1 LEWVGRFLGRIHQV
15 GGERLFAERPTM
27 GIEEYLVA
35 PRQALANCELLPAAQ
50 RDAFLQATDNL
61 IAAIKPHWNLNWQPR
76 RLHGDCHP
84 GNILWRDGPLFVD
97 LDDARNGPAV
107 QDLWMLLHGERRD
120 QLMQLDVLLE
130 AYGEFADFDQRELAL
145 IEPLRAMRMV
155 YYLAWVAR
163 RWQDPAFP
171 KSFPWMAESD
181 FWLSQTAAFNEQ
193 VKLLQEPP
201 LQLTPMY

>member
-1 LEWVGRFLGRIHQV
+1 M
-15 GGERLFAERPTM
+15 A
-27 GIEEYLVA
+27 EYLAA
-35 PRQALANCELLPAAQ
+35 PVSIDWGVFYC
-50 RDAFLQATDNL
+50 
-61 IAAIKPHWNLNWQPR
+61 
-76 RLHGDCHP
+76 
-84 GNILWRDGPLFVD
+84 
-97 LDDARNGPAV
+97 
-107 QDLWMLLHGERRD
+107 
-120 QLMQLDVLLE
+120 
-130 AYGEFADFDQRELAL
+130 QRELAL

-181 FWLSQTAAFNEQ
+181 FWLSQTAAFTEQ